1 MKIVNVED
9 AIGMVLAHD
18 LTKIV
23 PGQFKGAA
31 FKKGHI
37 IRPEDI
43 PMLKDMGKNH
53 INVLELSEND
63 LHEDDA
69 AIRIGMAI
77 SGEGVYTTQPSEGKV
92 TLKAKERGLLK
103 INLDALDEV
112 NDIEM
117 IIIATLHNNTVVDK
131 DQSVAGTRIIPLSI
145 NKDKIETIE
154 KICKDLGSIVSVK
167 ELKPLKAGIVV
178 TGSEV
183 YHGRITDKF
192 GPVLEQKVRFYGGT
206 LLGVKYASDDID
218 MIQASINEL
227 IGQGADIILTS
238 GGMSVDAD
246 DLTPTAIRN
255 ISDRVITYGSPVLP
269 GAMFM
274 LAYKGNIPILGVPA
288 CGMYHKTT
296 VLDLILP
303 RIMTGEVL
311 SRKEITRLGHGGL
324 CLNCK
329 VCHYPV
335 CPFGK

>member
-1 MKIVNVED
+1 MMKIVNVEE

-31 FKKGHI
+31 FKKGHVI
-37 IRPEDI
+37 TPEDI
-43 PMLKDMGKNH
+43 PVLKDMGKNH
-53 INVLELSEND
+53 LNVLELSEDD
-63 LHEDDA
+63 LHEEDA
-69 AIRIGMAI
+69 AIRIGTAI
-77 SGEGVYTTQPSEGKV
+77 SGEGVYRTDPHEGKV
-92 TLKAKERGLLK
+92 TLKARDRGLLK
-103 INLDALDEV
+103 INLDALEEV

-131 DQSVAGTRIIPLSI
+131 DQPVAGTKIIPLTI
-145 NKDKIETIE
+145 KKDKIEAIE
-154 KICKDLGSIVSVK
+154 RICKELGSIVSVK

-192 GPVLEQKVRFYGGT
+192 GPVLEEKVRFYGGT

-218 MIQASINEL
+218 MIQNSINDFLEK
-227 IGQGADIILTS
+227 GADIVLTS

-274 LAYKGNIPILGVPA
+274 VAYKGSTPILGVPA

-303 RIMTGEVL
+303 RIMAGEEH
-311 SRKEITRLGHGGL
+311 SRKDITKPGGGGA
-324 CLNCK
+324 CLNC
-329 VCHYPV
+329 
-335 CPFGK
+335 